1 MVGQGFTRPRRAL
14 VLRFGAI
21 GDVFLATPVVRCLQ
35 AAYPELII
43 DFVVKDQFASIV
55 RYHPEINQV
64 WTLPDHAA
72 FGDLKALSAQ
82 LNQIGYDWI
91 IDLQSGWKSFIL
103 CLLVHGARIDR
114 FSPERFKRF
123 LLVHFRINFYG
134 HVRSV
139 IEKYFRGIRS
149 WKIQD
154 DGKGPEFF
162 IDKVSQ
168 HKTDDWLKQHDVR
181 LDKRIAVIAPGAG
194 RATKRWLPEGFASV
208 GDWLEERGYQIVL
221 TGSESEKGICASV
234 ASKMIRPKVDACGVF
249 SIIET
254 GAMLDKAE
262 IVITNDTGL
271 MHMASALNKKIVAIF
286 GPTTREFG
294 FFPLRAE
301 ARVVESP
308 VGCRPCSYHGS
319 ETCPKKHFR
328 CMQEISPDQV
338 IKAVQQLEG

>member
-1 MVGQGFTRPRRAL
+1 MMGQGITRPRRAL
-14 VLRFGAI
+14 ILRFGAI
-21 GDVFLATPVVRCLQ
+21 GDVLLTTPVVRCLQ

-43 DFVVKDQFASIV
+43 DFVIKDKFLSVVQ
-55 RYHPEINQV
+55 YHPEINQV

-72 FGDLKALSAQ
+72 FQDLKALSVQ

-91 IDLQSGWKSFIL
+91 IDLQSSWKSFLL
-103 CLLVHGARIDR
+103 CLFVHGARINR

-123 LLVHFRINFYG
+123 LLVHLRLNFYWQE
-134 HVRSV
+134 RSV
-139 IEKYFRGIRS
+139 IEKYFRSVRS

-168 HKTDDWLKQHDVR
+168 HKTDDWLKQQQIR
-181 LDKRIAVIAPGAG
+181 FDKRIAVIAPGAG
-194 RATKRWLPEGFASV
+194 RATKRWLPEGFARVS
-208 GDWLEERGYQIVL
+208 DWLEEKDYQIVL
-221 TGSESEKGICASV
+221 AGSESEKEICASV
-234 ASKMIRPKVDACGVF
+234 AGLMDRPSVNACGVF

-254 GAMLDKAE
+254 GALLDKAE

-271 MHMASALNKKIVAIF
+271 MHIASALNKKIVAIY

-301 ARVVESP
+301 ARVVESRLE
-308 VGCRPCSYHGS
+308 CRPCSYHGT
-319 ETCPKKHFR
+319 ETCPKKHFK
-328 CMQEISPDQV
+328 CMKEITPDQV
-338 IKAVQQLEG
+338 VKAVQQLEG